1 MCVPGPGGAGP
12 GQCDGAARGRGSLPL
27 LGRQPAGAARLG
39 EDGRGRGGARVAR
52 GGAGQV
58 SSLEAMLHVLHV
70 DCPPVTG
77 CCSPRPGSWASW
89 CGWRSACTGGTTAS
103 TSPPAT
109 DPPARR
115 TTHPGQSAQP
125 VYYIYTPCLLSIP
138 YLHTVSTIYTISTHR
153 VYILYYIY
161 TPCLPSIPYLH
172 TVCTYLI
179 YISTPQHRAGH
190 LHGHRPRAHLHH
202 SQRANILLLLC
213 QRFCVLLITFVYQ
226 IRCLQ
231 ATMIMYLYTVECRSY
246 HLRK

>member
-1 MCVPGPGGAGP
+1 MRCCTILFEYHLTVCVPGPGGAGP

-27 LGRQPAGAARLG
+27 LGLQPAGAARLG

-70 DCPPVTG
+70 HCPPVTG

-115 TTHPGQSAQP
+115 TTHPGQSAS
-125 VYYIYTPCLLSIP
+125 LLFIL
-138 YLHTVSTIYTISTHR
+138 YLHTVSIVYTISTHR
-153 VYILYYIY
+153 VYFLYYIY

-179 YISTPQHRAGH
+179 YISTP
-190 LHGHRPRAHLHH
+190 
-202 SQRANILLLLC
+202 ST
-213 QRFCVLLITFVYQ
+213 VLAISMDTDHVPTFITVNVPTSCSCFVNDFVFY
-226 IRCLQ
+226 
-231 ATMIMYLYTVECRSY
+231 
-246 HLRK
+246 

>member
-1 MCVPGPGGAGP
+1 MPGGAGP

-115 TTHPGQSAQP
+115 TTHPGQS
-125 VYYIYTPCLLSIP
+125 VYY
-138 YLHTVSTIYTISTHR
+138 
-153 VYILYYIY
+153 LYCIY

-231 ATMIMYLYTVECRSY
+231 ATMILYLYTVECRSY
-246 HLRK
+246 HLCK

>member
-1 MCVPGPGGAGP
+1 MAGPGGAGP

-52 GGAGQV
+52 GGAGQL
-58 SSLEAMLHVLHV
+58 SSLEAISHVLHV

-89 CGWRSACTGGTTAS
+89 CGWRSACTGGTTVS

-115 TTHPGQSAQP
+115 TTHPGQSASLLSILSTHR
-125 VYYIYTPCLLSIP
+125 VYCLYYIYTPCLLSLL
-138 YLHTVSTIYTISTHR
+138 YLHTVSTIYTISTHG
-153 VYILYYIY
+153 VYV
-161 TPCLPSIPYLH
+161 SYLH
-172 TVCTYLI
+172 I
-179 YISTPQHRAGH
+179 YSQHRAGH

-231 ATMIMYLYTVECRSY
+231 ATMILYLYTVECRSY
-246 HLRK
+246 QCVSKYY